1 MNIIVCMKQ
10 VPDTA
15 TRIKVRPETGDIDP
29 EGIQYVVNPYDEF
42 AVEEALQIKERLGSG
57 EVTVISLGTHRVKEA
72 LRSCLAMGADRGI
85 HLNDSAFEG
94 GDSLATAMALAAAIQ
109 RRPFD
114 LILCG
119 RQAVDDDQAQV
130 GASLAELL
138 DIPHVSLIS
147 KLELSADGKQ
157 ATVRRD
163 VEGASEFVE
172 VDLPAV
178 LTCQKGLN
186 EPRYPS
192 LKGIMAAKKKPVEEL
207 RATDLQLDANTI
219 GAAGSKM
226 KVLRYSAPPARGG
239 GKILQGEPAEAVREL
254 VRLLREEAK
263 II

>member
-1 MNIIVCMKQ
+1 MNIVVCVKQ

-15 TRIKVRPETGDIDP
+15 TRIKVKPETGEIDP

-42 AVEEALQIKERLGSG
+42 GVEEALQIKERLGKG
-57 EVTVISLGTHRVKEA
+57 EVLVVSMGPERAKEA
-72 LRSCLAMGADRGI
+72 VRTCLAMGADRGV

-94 GDSLATAMALAAAIQ
+94 ADSLATAVALAAAI
-109 RRPFD
+109 RRQPFD

-119 RQAVDDDQAQV
+119 RQAVDDDLGQV

-138 DIPHVSLIS
+138 DIPHVSLVS
-147 KLELSADGKQ
+147 KLDLSPDGRT

-172 VDLPAV
+172 VELPAL

-207 RATDLQLDANTI
+207 KAADLGLDPATI
-219 GAAGSKM
+219 GAAGAKM
-226 KVLRYSAPPARGG
+226 KVLKYSSPPPRGG
-239 GKILQGEPAEAVREL
+239 GKILEGEPAVAAAEL
-254 VRLLREEAK
+254 VRLLREEVK
-263 II
+263 VI

>member
-1 MNIIVCMKQ
+1 MNIVVCMKQ

-42 AVEEALQIKERLGSG
+42 AVEEALQIKERLGEG
-57 EVTVISLGTHRVKEA
+57 EVVVVSLGPERVKEA

-85 HLNDSAFEG
+85 HLNDPLFEG
-94 GDSLATAMALAAAIQ
+94 GDSLTTAVPLAAAI
-109 RRPFD
+109 RSRPFD

-119 RQAVDDDQAQV
+119 RQAVDDDLAQV

-138 DIPHVSLIS
+138 DIPHVSLVS
-147 KLELSADGKQ
+147 KLEISADGRR

-172 VDLPAV
+172 VELPAL

-207 RATDLQLDANTI
+207 KAADLQLDGASI
-219 GAAGSKM
+219 GAAGAKM
-226 KVLRYSAPPARGG
+226 KILRYSAPPARGG
-239 GKILQGEPAEAVREL
+239 GKILKGEPADTVKEL

-263 II
+263 VI

>member
-1 MNIIVCMKQ
+1 MNIVVCVKQ

-15 TRIKVRPETGDIDP
+15 TRIKVKPETGEIDP

-42 AVEEALQIKERLGSG
+42 AVEEALQIKERLGKG
-57 EVTVISLGTHRVKEA
+57 EVLVVSQGPERAREA
-72 LRSCLAMGADRGI
+72 LRTCLAMGADRGI
-85 HLNDSAFEG
+85 HLKDSAFEG
-94 GDSLATAMALAAAIQ
+94 GDSLATSVALAAAI
-109 RRPFD
+109 RRQPFD

-119 RQAVDDDQAQV
+119 RQAVDDDLAQV

-138 DIPHVSLIS
+138 DIPHVSLVS
-147 KLELSADGKQ
+147 KLELSSDGRT

-163 VEGASEFVE
+163 VEGASEVLE
-172 VDLPAV
+172 IELPAL

-207 RATDLQLDANTI
+207 SVSDLGVDPARVGT
-219 GAAGSKM
+219 AGSKM
-226 KVLRYSAPPARGG
+226 KVLKYSSPPSRGG
-239 GKILQGEPAEAVREL
+239 GKILQGEPAETAKEL

-263 II
+263 VI